1 MDAKALRE
9 KSKSELEAEL
19 LDLRKEQ
26 FSLRMQKAAGQLKQT
41 HELRRVRRDI
51 ARIKTVLA
59 EKKAGGRT

>member
-1 MDAKALRE
+1 MEAKDLRN

-26 FSLRMQKAAGQLKQT
+26 FSLRMQKASGQLKQT

-51 ARIKTVLA
+51 ARVKTVLA
-59 EKKAGGRT
+59 EKAGGRS

>member
-1 MDAKALRE
+1 MEAKDLRE

-41 HELRRVRRDI
+41 HELGRVRRDI
-51 ARIKTVLA
+51 ARFKTVLA
-59 EKKAGGRT
+59 EKAGGKS

>member
-1 MDAKALRE
+1 MEAKELRN

-19 LDLRKEQ
+19 LELRKEQ

-59 EKKAGGRT
+59 EKAGGRS